1 MKLQE
6 LIKMEKKLQKPYPT
20 DYNLLKAQVFNTMT
34 KNMKVVQILNI
45 ISFE

>member
-20 DYNLLKAQVFNTMT
+20 DYNFLIEQDLWQAHYQVC
-34 KNMKVVQILNI
+34 
-45 ISFE
+45 

>member
-20 DYNLLKAQVFNTMT
+20 DCNLLKAQD
-34 KNMKVVQILNI
+34 LL
-45 ISFE
+45 